1 MQSSNTPAF
10 LEELFLFEGHFASPF
25 PRPLVFISGQMKN
38 AMNHQEGDHFP
49 RVKTKAIR
57 LAVSRLHRNGE
68 IAQKVGMKGSVLSL
82 SHREGEDIGG
92 FVSTEVST
100 IQFSNLEVVDEQDT
114 EFGIRKCQ
122 VGQYLFGHSSYL
134 S

>member
-1 MQSSNTPAF
+1 
-10 LEELFLFEGHFASPF
+10 
-25 PRPLVFISGQMKN
+25 MKN
-38 AMNHQEGDHFP
+38 AMNHQEGDHFLG
-49 RVKTKAIR
+49 VKTKAIR